1 MMRVKKTPSF
11 LFSLG
16 IGATV
21 DARDALE
28 GGLVVDLWLSFT
40 GRLER
45 SGFFFF
51 LFRKESH
58 HSPILTFLFYL
69 L

>member
-1 MMRVKKTPSF
+1 MRRFGPIFGAAKDGDVLDGLVFDDDDARKKTPSF

-28 GGLVVDLWLSFT
+28 GGLLVDL
-40 GRLER
+40 
-45 SGFFFF
+45 
-51 LFRKESH
+51 
-58 HSPILTFLFYL
+58 
-69 L
+69 